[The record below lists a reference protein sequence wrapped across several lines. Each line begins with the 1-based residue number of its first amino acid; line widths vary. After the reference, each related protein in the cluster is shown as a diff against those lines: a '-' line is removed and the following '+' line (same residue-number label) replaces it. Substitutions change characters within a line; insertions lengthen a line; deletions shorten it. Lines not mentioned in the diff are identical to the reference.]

1 MAMVIVK
8 VVAVNA
14 GHLLYTEHSSQQC
27 ARINS
32 LHGNPVTLAPLF
44 LLCICGIRR
53 LQYLNNMLKATYLVS
68 AKDEM

>member
-44 LLCICGIRR
+44 LLCICGI
-53 LQYLNNMLKATYLVS
+53 
-68 AKDEM
+68 